1 MSRFLGWKEGPLC
14 MPYIY
19 VTELSFQAH
28 ILAFNFIFML
38 TLLFTTLSTSH
49 HFTVIVITM
58 LSVSFVKLWNCPAW
72 LRSLQ
77 KYTAK
82 YSACLSLL
90 WSLNLRRQKM

>member
-1 MSRFLGWKEGPLC
+1 

-58 LSVSFVKLWNCPAW
+58 LGVSFVKL
-72 LRSLQ
+72 
-77 KYTAK
+77 
-82 YSACLSLL
+82 
-90 WSLNLRRQKM
+90 